1 MFDKIIVRLQ
11 TFINSKGGAVPV
23 AEKIG
28 KHPNKFYVMFRGET
42 KPNSE
47 TIMELKKAYPDLDL
61 NWLYTG
67 IYSDENVS
75 FEKVFVSE
83 SEIQKENE
91 RLRLELQ
98 ELRSELS
105 ETKQEKR
112 KLFDLLGKSESDIN
126 SLLVDTE
133 EGVNTMNL
141 TLYSLSGVALS
152 ERLN

>member
-1 MFDKIIVRLQ
+1 MFDKIIIRLQ

-67 IYSDENVS
+67 IYSDENVA
-75 FEKVFVSE
+75 FEKVFVPE
-83 SEIQKENE
+83 SDVLKENE
-91 RLRLELQ
+91 RLKSELQ

-112 KLFDLLGKSESDIN
+112 KLFDLLGKHESETE
-126 SLLVDTE
+126 SLFVDTE
-133 EGVNTMNL
+133 QGIDLMNWI
-141 TLYSLSGVALS
+141 LYSQSGFALS